1 MEKWR
6 LLDRGICSAAEN
18 MALDDVILGC
28 RSDNLIPNTIRFLR
42 FDPPAALVGYHQD
55 VEHEIRLDYVKQN
68 KIDVNRRL
76 TGGGAIY
83 FDKTSLGW
91 EIIASQ
97 DSIACYH
104 GMEEVFEAMCK
115 GPAHALNMLGIRAAF
130 RPKNDI
136 EVNGK
141 KISGTGGVERD
152 NAFLFQGTLL
162 VDFDI
167 ETMIRALRIPIVK
180 LKDKELR
187 SAKERVTCIK
197 WELGYQPSYRAIK
210 QALEKGFER
219 AFAIKLVKGSLT
231 ADEKKL
237 LRERLPTFQSD
248 DWIFLDRRPLNEAAV
263 VQAVDKRPGGL
274 IRVCLALD
282 RRAHCI
288 KSILITGDFF
298 AFPSRAILDLEAAL
312 KCAPCNEESIRDI
325 IHRFFATNEVEMPG
339 ISPEDLVNLIL
350 EALDKIS
357 YESFGIS
364 LLEANHLYP
373 VTSYAKRVL
382 SGGCNYV
389 LLPYCA
395 KPPSCEY
402 RKKDSCAKC
411 GGCSVGE
418 VYQLAEAA
426 GLKPVTIRNFE
437 HLMET
442 LKTMKKLNAN
452 GYIGCCC
459 NAFYC
464 KHRDELERAGLPGII
479 VDIDDLTC
487 YDLGKMEDA
496 YEGRFEAQTQLK
508 VELLSK
514 LLNSIDMRRIAHNVV
529 DKCETSMLQLSVEA
543 LQEPHQL

>member
-6 LLDRGICSAAEN
+6 LLDTGIRSAAEN
-18 MALDDVILGC
+18 MALDDVVLGC

-42 FDPPAALVGYHQD
+42 FNPPAVLVGYHQD
-55 VEHEIRLDYVKQN
+55 IEHEVRLDYVTRN
-68 KIDVNRRL
+68 KIDVSRRL

-91 EIIASQ
+91 EIIASR
-97 DSIACYH
+97 DSIGCHH
-104 GMEEVFEAMCK
+104 GMEELFKVMCE
-115 GPAHALNMLGIRAAF
+115 GPVHALNMLGIRAAF
-130 RPKNDI
+130 RSKNDI
-136 EVNGK
+136 EVNGR

-197 WELGYQPSYRAIK
+197 WEVGYQPSYRAIK

-219 AFAIKLVKGSLT
+219 AFAIQLIKGPLT
-231 ADEKKL
+231 ANEEKL
-237 LRERLPTFQSD
+237 LRERLPFFQSD
-248 DWIFLDRRPLNEAAV
+248 EWIFLDRRPLNEAAV
-263 VQAVDKRPGGL
+263 VQSLDKLPGGL
-274 IRVCLALD
+274 VRVCLALD
-282 RRAHCI
+282 RGAHYI

-298 AFPSRAILDLEAAL
+298 TFPPRAILDLEAAL
-312 KCAPCNEESIRDI
+312 KFAPCNEKSIRSI
-325 IHRFFATNEVEMPG
+325 IYNFFATNEAEMPG
-339 ISPEDLVNLIL
+339 ISPEDLVNLVL
-350 EALDKIS
+350 EAVDKVS
-357 YESFGIS
+357 YERFGIS
-364 LLEANHLYP
+364 LVEANHLYP
-373 VTSYAKRVL
+373 VTSHAKRVL
-382 SGGCNYV
+382 GGSCDYI

-442 LKTMKKLNAN
+442 LETMKKVHAN

-459 NAFYC
+459 TAFYC
-464 KHRDELERAGLPGII
+464 KHRDELEQAGLPAII

-487 YDLGKMEDA
+487 YDLGQMEDA
-496 YEGRFEAQTQLK
+496 YHGRFEAQTQLK

-514 LLNSIDMRRIAHNVV
+514 LLNVTNVKRIVNSVV
-529 DKCETSMLQLSVEA
+529 DKCETSMLQLSAEA
-543 LQEPHQL
+543 QRAPHQP